1 MLRQV
6 QFLQEKTF
14 SMQCEV
20 QLRNSLVRLAAERFA
35 KTAMVCCF
43 NGIVHIS
50 QKAKRIAKVATLRRG
65 VSLVA
70 GTASNKKNVRFC
82 VNGGFL
88 STFLLYFS
96 NKNNFVGTI
105 CL

>member
-1 MLRQV
+1 MLQV

-20 QLRNSLVRLAAERFA
+20 QLRNLLVRLAAERFA

-43 NGIVHIS
+43 NSIVHIS

-70 GTASNKKNVRFC
+70 ALLRTKNFA
-82 VNGGFL
+82 FL
-88 STFLLYFS
+88 CEWWISFHFFAIIF
-96 NKNNFVGTI
+96 K
-105 CL
+105 